1 MAGEREEAQM
11 PMRAP
16 TWRFEWNLNTIVL
29 LFGLLAGVAAWG
41 ATWERMSSGQAA
53 NLGAI
58 DRLDRRVTSLETTAR
73 MLDNHELRIS
83 NVEKQAS
90 DAATAM
96 RAVEAALNAL
106 AADMKVTR
114 EILQRIEAA
123 QNGRRPQ

>member
-1 MAGEREEAQM
+1 
-11 PMRAP
+11 MRAP